1 MACMARIRRDRTE
14 RERWLAL
21 RDAEGLTLREL
32 AKRSGIPFGTLA
44 SWTRSRRL
52 EDEHHGHQG
61 FVEARAGAADLM
73 LSPDAASV
81 VLRLASGGAVELRG
95 QLAESVARK
104 VLEHIAQQC

>member
-1 MACMARIRRDRTE
+1 M
-14 RERWLAL
+14 RE
-21 RDAEGLTLREL
+21 AEGLTLREL
-32 AKRSGIPFGTLA
+32 SERSGIPVGTLA

-52 EDEHHGHQG
+52 GRHEDQRPG
-61 FVEARAGAADLM
+61 FIEARSSTIDLT

-95 QLAESVARK
+95 QLAESVAKK